1 MNIFLTDPDP
11 HTCAV
16 WLDDV
21 RVSKMT
27 LETAQLLST
36 TCNLLL
42 PGHTWDLYKTTHMN
56 HPCALFARK
65 NLSNFNWLVEHGLCL
80 AAEFDRRFGHAHK
93 SEQIIILCH
102 RVLNCAASID
112 LEYTKGWARGPL
124 TFSFNCSGYDT
135 GDIYRD
141 YQLRMCEKW
150 DSDIR
155 RPQWKRRQRPHWY
168 TPRV

>member
-11 HTCAV
+11 RQCAI

-42 PGHTWDLYKTTHMN
+42 PSHTENIYKTTHMN

-65 NLSNFNWLVEHGLCL
+65 NLSNFNWLVEHGLHL
-80 AAEFDRRFGHAHK
+80 AAEFDRRFGHSHM
-93 SEQIIILCH
+93 SEDMIILCH
-102 RVLNCAASID
+102 RVLNDAASAN
-112 LEYTKGWARGPL
+112 LGYTKDWSRGPL
-124 TFSFNCSGYDT
+124 DFSFNCSGYNT
-135 GDIYRD
+135 GDVFAD
-141 YQLRMCEKW
+141 YKLRMIDKW
-150 DSDIR
+150 NNDIR
-155 RPQWKRRQRPHWY
+155 RPQWKRRPKPHWY
-168 TPRV
+168 Q